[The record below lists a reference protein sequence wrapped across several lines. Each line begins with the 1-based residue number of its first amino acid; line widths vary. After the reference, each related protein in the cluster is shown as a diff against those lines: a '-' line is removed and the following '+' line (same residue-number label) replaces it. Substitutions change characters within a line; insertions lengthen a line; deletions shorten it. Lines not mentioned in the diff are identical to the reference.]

1 MGKSVI
7 LKLKWGQ
14 EYRGRLVSTD
24 SYMNFQLSETEE
36 WINEELAGELGDV
49 MIRCNNVLYIREP
62 LEVENS
68 IEDTIVN

>member
-1 MGKSVI
+1 MNDLVGKSVI

-24 SYMNFQLSETEE
+24 SYMNFQMSETEE

-49 MIRCNNVLYIREP
+49 MIRCNNILYVREP
-62 LEVENS
+62 LKEESS
-68 IEDTIVN
+68 I